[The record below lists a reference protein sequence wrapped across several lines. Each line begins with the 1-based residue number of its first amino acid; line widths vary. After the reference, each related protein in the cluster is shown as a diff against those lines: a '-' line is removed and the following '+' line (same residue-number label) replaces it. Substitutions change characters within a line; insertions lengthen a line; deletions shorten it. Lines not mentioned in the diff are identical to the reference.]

1 MKIKDFRTLTFSKS
15 SVGNYEFT
23 FHCGDLYT
31 RENVSWDE
39 DLEYCR
45 LKIVNT
51 QLKEVQSLKVKIT
64 YTIPNNDNNA
74 EMKKKN
80 IKQ

>member
-1 MKIKDFRTLTFSKS
+1 MKIKDFRTLTFSEN

-39 DLEYCR
+39 DLEY
-45 LKIVNT
+45 
-51 QLKEVQSLKVKIT
+51 
-64 YTIPNNDNNA
+64 
-74 EMKKKN
+74 
-80 IKQ
+80 